1 VIKTAEN
8 MVTGIAEAMTGI
20 DMMTAE
26 AMTSIVNA
34 MTNRDPMSELV
45 DRRHRD
51 TSDIK
56 NDCPSRKAE

>member
-1 VIKTAEN
+1 MIKTAEN
-8 MVTGIAEAMTGI
+8 MVTGI
-20 DMMTAE
+20 AE